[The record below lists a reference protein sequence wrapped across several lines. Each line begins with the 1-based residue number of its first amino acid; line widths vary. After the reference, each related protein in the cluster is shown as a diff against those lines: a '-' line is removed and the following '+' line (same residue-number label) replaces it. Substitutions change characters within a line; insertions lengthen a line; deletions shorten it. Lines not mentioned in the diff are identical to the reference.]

1 MADESLIDPIVAALQ
16 AGELEL
22 AEQRCRTALG
32 NAPDHPDLLLLL
44 ALALQQQGRSHDA
57 LPMFARLVE
66 LFPED
71 SLHWSNY
78 AVALGRVG
86 DLEAAE
92 PAAETAARLASDDP
106 ERLDELGLIQLQNGK
121 PAAAQA
127 SLMRA
132 YELAPDAVGIRL
144 HAARACLACHDHR
157 AEILLQP
164 WRSWLPLADEHMAEL
179 TQLLVQV
186 SELDD
191 GLELLEDRVRRVPG
205 DWSAQLL
212 LAKVYER
219 VNRLGEAQAKL
230 QWILAA
236 IPTDAD
242 PGIRREVESQ
252 QAQLAMRRRDYANAR
267 ALLERVGP
275 GHAAHDDYHFALA
288 KACDRLGDSD
298 AAMQALDTAH
308 AIQVRL
314 LALSNPHLLEADA
327 PLLPQVDDRVS
338 EDDYRAWPKLKAPD
352 ASQSPVFVVG
362 FPRSG
367 TTLLEQMLDAHPR
380 LQSMDERPF
389 MNRLAN
395 QLDNVG
401 IEIPR
406 DLGQLVQR
414 DCDELRKGYV
424 ILACGK
430 VPRRWDARL
439 VDKNPLNMS
448 WLPMIHR
455 IFPRAKFVF
464 VLRHPCDVLL
474 SCYLQ
479 NFQAAPLVA
488 ACRSLEHLARA
499 YVAAMENWLYH
510 ASLFQP
516 DVFVSRYED
525 LVEDTPAQTR
535 RIADFLELGE
545 AESMLRFAE
554 RAREK
559 GYIRTPSYTQVV
571 EPISARRVDHWR
583 QYAAYFAPVLPIL
596 EPMLV
601 HWGYA
606 GGAQRRSPLPPGD
619 GQE

>member
-1 MADESLIDPIVAALQ
+1 MADDSLIEPIVDALRSGDL
-16 AGELEL
+16 AV
-22 AEQRCRTALG
+22 AEQRCRAVLEHD
-32 NAPDHPDLLLLL
+32 PDQPDVLLLLGFG
-44 ALALQQQGRSHDA
+44 LQEQGRAQDA
-57 LPMFARLVE
+57 LGIFARLTE
-66 LFPED
+66 LCPED
-71 SLHWSNY
+71 ALHWSNY
-78 AVALGRVG
+78 ATALGRVG
-86 DLEAAE
+86 DMVAAE
-92 PAAETAARLASDDP
+92 RAVETAVRCALNDP
-106 ERLDELGLIQLQNGK
+106 ERLDGLGVMQLEHGK

-127 SLMRA
+127 TLMRA
-132 YELAPDAVGIRL
+132 YDLAPDSVSIRL
-144 HAARACLACHDHR
+144 HAARACIACHDHR
-157 AEILLQP
+157 AGILLQP
-164 WRSWLPLADEHMAEL
+164 WRNWLPLADEHMAEL
-179 TQLLVQV
+179 AQLLVQV

-191 GLELLEDRVRRVPG
+191 GMELLEDRVRRAPG

-219 VNRLGEAQAKL
+219 VNRLNQAQAKL

-236 IPTDAD
+236 IPADAD

-252 QAQLAMRRRDYANAR
+252 QAQLAMRRRDYAAAR
-267 ALLERVGP
+267 ALLEHVGP
-275 GHAAHDDYHFALA
+275 GHAAHDEHYFALA
-288 KACDRLGDSD
+288 KACDRLGDTD
-298 AAMQALDTAH
+298 AAMRALETAH

-314 LALSNPHLLEADA
+314 LGLSNPHFLESDA
-327 PLLPQVDDRVS
+327 PLLPRVDDRVS
-338 EDDYRAWPKLKAPD
+338 EEDYRSWPQLKAPE

-389 MNRLAN
+389 MNQLAN
-395 QLDNVG
+395 QLDDIG

-406 DLGQLVQR
+406 DLRELVQR

-455 IFPRAKFVF
+455 IFPQAKFVF

-479 NFQAAPLVA
+479 NFAAAPLIA
-488 ACRSLEHLARA
+488 ACRSLEHLAHA

-510 ASLFQP
+510 VSLFQP

-525 LVEDTPAQTR
+525 LVADTPAQTR
-535 RIADFLELGE
+535 RIAEFLELGE
-545 AESMLRFAE
+545 AETMLRFAE
-554 RAREK
+554 RAQEK

-571 EPISARRVDHWR
+571 EPISARGVGRWR
-583 QYAAYFAPVLPIL
+583 QYARYFEPVLPIL
-596 EPMLV
+596 RPMLDR
-601 HWGYA
+601 WDYA
-606 GGAQRRSPLPPGD
+606 D
-619 GQE
+619 

>member
-1 MADESLIDPIVAALQ
+1 MANESLTDAIVAALQ
-16 AGELEL
+16 AGELQL
-22 AEQRCRTALG
+22 AEQRCRAALAQ
-32 NAPDHPDLLLLL
+32 APDQPDLLLLL
-44 ALALQQQGRSHDA
+44 ALGLQQQGRSHDA

-66 LFPED
+66 VCPED

-78 AVALGRVG
+78 ALALGRVG

-92 PAAETAARLASDDP
+92 RAAEAAARLAPHDP
-106 ERLDELGLIQLQNGK
+106 ERLDELGLIQIQNGK

-132 YELAPDAVGIRL
+132 HELAPDAVSIRL

-179 TQLLVQV
+179 IQLLVQV

-191 GLELLEDRVRRVPG
+191 GMELLEDRVRRAPD

-219 VNRLGEAQAKL
+219 VNQLEQAQSKL

-236 IPTDAD
+236 IPADAD

-252 QAQLAMRRRDYANAR
+252 QAQLAMRRRDHAAAR
-267 ALLERVGP
+267 ALLEHVGP
-275 GHAAHDDYHFALA
+275 GHAAHDDYYFALA
-288 KACDRLGDSD
+288 KACDRLGDAD
-298 AAMQALDTAH
+298 AAMQALQTAH

-314 LALSNPHLLEADA
+314 LGTSNPHLLEPDA
-327 PLLPQVDDRVS
+327 PLLPHVEDRVG
-338 EDDYRAWPKLKAPD
+338 EADYRAWPALKAPD
-352 ASQSPVFVVG
+352 SSQSPVFVVG

-395 QLDNVG
+395 QLDSVG
-401 IEIPR
+401 IQIPR

-455 IFPRAKFVF
+455 LFPQAKFLF

-510 ASLFQP
+510 ANLFQP

-525 LVEDTPAQTR
+525 LVEDTPAHTR
-535 RIADFLELGE
+535 RIAEFLQLGE

-559 GYIRTPSYTQVV
+559 GYIRTPSYTQVI
-571 EPISARRVDHWR
+571 EPISARGVDHWR
-583 QYAAYFAPVLPIL
+583 QYGAYFEPVLPIL
-596 EPMLV
+596 RPMLA
-601 HWGYA
+601 HWGYV
-606 GGAQRRSPLPPGD
+606 GGARRPSPLAR
-619 GQE
+619 

>member
-1 MADESLIDPIVAALQ
+1 MADNSLIDPIVAALQ
-16 AGELEL
+16 AGNPQL
-22 AEQRCRTALG
+22 AEQHCRAALG
-32 NAPDHPDLLLLL
+32 RAPDEPDVLVLL
-44 ALALQQQGRSHDA
+44 ALGLQQQDRYQDA
-57 LPMFARLVE
+57 LAVFARLVE
-66 LFPED
+66 VCPED

-78 AVALGRVG
+78 ASALARAGN
-86 DLEAAE
+86 LEAAE
-92 PAAETAARLASDDP
+92 QAAETAARCALNDP
-106 ERLDELGLIQLQNGK
+106 ERLDELGVMQLGNGK

-127 SLMRA
+127 TLMRA
-132 YELAPDAVGIRL
+132 FDLDPDSVSIRL
-144 HAARACLACHDHR
+144 HAARACIACHDHR

-164 WRSWLPLADEHMAEL
+164 WRSWLPLADQQMAEL
-179 TQLLVQV
+179 AQLLVQV

-191 GLELLEDRVRRVPG
+191 GMELLEDRVRRAPD

-219 VNRLGEAQAKL
+219 VNRLDEARARL

-236 IPTDAD
+236 IPADAD

-252 QAQLAMRRRDYANAR
+252 QAQLAMRRRDYAAAR
-267 ALLERVGP
+267 ALLEHVGP
-275 GHAAHDDYHFALA
+275 GHADHDTHYFSLA
-288 KACDRLGDSD
+288 KACDRLGDTD
-298 AAMQALDTAH
+298 AAMQALETAH

-314 LALSNPHLLEADA
+314 LGLSNPHLLEADA
-327 PLLPQVDDRVS
+327 PLLPHVDDRVS
-338 EDDYRAWPKLKAPD
+338 EADYQAWPQLKAPD

-389 MNRLAN
+389 MNQLAN
-395 QLDNVG
+395 RLGDIG
-401 IEIPR
+401 IEIPG
-406 DLGQLVQR
+406 DLRVLTQR

-455 IFPRAKFVF
+455 IFPHAKFVF

-479 NFQAAPLVA
+479 DFQAAPLVS
-488 ACRSLEHLARA
+488 ACRSLEHLAHA
-499 YVAAMENWLYH
+499 YVAAMEGWLYH
-510 ASLFQP
+510 ANLFQP

-525 LVEDTPAQTR
+525 LVADTPAQTR

-545 AESMLRFAE
+545 AETMLRFAE

-559 GYIRTPSYTQVV
+559 GYIRTPSYSQVV
-571 EPISARRVDHWR
+571 EPISARGVGHWR
-583 QYAAYFAPVLPIL
+583 QYAAYFEPVLPIL
-596 EPMLV
+596 QPMLT

-606 GGAQRRSPLPPGD
+606 
-619 GQE
+619 